1 MSGGPA
7 PHEPVESDRA
17 DADEPPVPTAHWDPA
32 ALIDALADPVFVVD
46 TDGRLRFLNAA
57 VGAVLGWEP
66 SEWIGRSVGEVVH
79 QDDLALVVSSL
90 GTVQGKPTGTPIEV
104 RVRNAAGEWQWLEV
118 IGADR
123 TGVPGV
129 DGVVC
134 VARDLTQRR
143 MWEVAAGDV
152 TRFQQVVQHA
162 PSITLLLDG
171 NGVVTSTNGAFT
183 RLLGHDPSLVVGQ
196 RLAVFA
202 EPPNDVILQGTI
214 DACAHTGDSATV
226 EVPMCRSDPRAEP
239 VPVRFQIIDLLDDPV
254 VAGIVVTGHDI
265 SELDDARRALEHLV
279 RHDVLTGLANRALLR
294 DRLDDLLA
302 VGRGFTVL
310 FVDLDRFKPVND
322 LLGHETG
329 DDVLRMVADRLQ
341 SVSRP
346 GDVVARVGGDEF
358 VMVALDVVEHADAT
372 ALAARVERRLSEPYL
387 MSVGPVRV
395 GASVGI
401 AAAREG
407 TNADHLLAEADASMY
422 ATKDAKRRGV
432 AGPQTHQRRALDRG
446 RRLAEDLAVGIAR
459 GEVDAHLQPI
469 VDVRTG
475 RTVMLEALA
484 RWRHPDLGLLAP
496 RAFIDLAEYTGLDVA
511 LGEAVLRSACATIR
525 RAGDAAS
532 EVALSVNMSVGE
544 LTDVAARDRV
554 ERTLREFDLPAH
566 RLVVEVGEDA
576 LGTSGDSGVGTEVTL
591 LALDAMGAR
600 LCLDDFGTGV
610 SSLTTVRRFPLSV
623 LKVDGTFV
631 RGMTH
636 RHQDRAVVASVVA
649 VGAALGVA
657 VVAEAVESEE
667 QLHFLAGLGCP
678 LVQGHHVCKPLPP
691 DDAIAWLRGTG
702 SDVALDAAG
711 RPR

>member
-1 MSGGPA
+1 VSGWSP
-7 PHEPVESDRA
+7 EPVESGPHRA
-17 DADEPPVPTAHWDPA
+17 DERAVPEADWDPA
-32 ALIDALADPVFVVD
+32 ALIDALADPVFVVA

-57 VGAVLGWEP
+57 VETVLGWEP
-66 SEWIGRSVGEVVH
+66 SSWIGRSVAEVVH
-79 QDDLALVVSSL
+79 HDDLALVASSL
-90 GTVQGKPTGTPIEV
+90 GAVQGKPTGTPIEV
-104 RVRNAAGEWQWLEV
+104 RVRTADGAWQWLEV
-118 IGADR
+118 IGVDR
-123 TGVPGV
+123 SGVAGV

-171 NGVVTSTNGAFT
+171 SGVVTSTNGAFT

-239 VPVRFQIIDLLDDPV
+239 VPVRFQIVDLLDDPV

-265 SELDDARRALEHLV
+265 SDLDEARRELEHLV

-341 SVSRP
+341 SISRP

-358 VMVALDVVEHADAT
+358 VIVAIDVVEHADAT
-372 ALAARVERRLSEPYL
+372 ALASRLERRLSEPYL

-395 GASVGI
+395 GASVGV
-401 AAAREG
+401 AAARDG
-407 TNADHLLAEADASMY
+407 TDADQLLAEADASLY
-422 ATKDAKRRGV
+422 AAKDAKRRGV
-432 AGPQTHQRRALDRG
+432 TGPQTHQRRALDRG

-475 RTVMLEALA
+475 RTVMIEALA

-525 RAGDAAS
+525 RAGEAAGD
-532 EVALSVNMSVGE
+532 VTLSVNMSVGE
-544 LTDVAARDRV
+544 LADVAARDRV
-554 ERTLREFDLPAH
+554 ERALREFELPAH

-576 LGTSGDSGVGTEVTL
+576 LGSPADGGVGTDVTL
-591 LALDAMGAR
+591 LALDAMGVR

-649 VGAALGVA
+649 MGAALGVA

-678 LVQGHHVCKPLPP
+678 LVQGHHVCRPLPP
-691 DDAIAWLRGTG
+691 DEAVAWLVGTG
-702 SDVALDAAG
+702 TTIEPDAAG
-711 RPR
+711 RHR